1 MPKDSKPR
9 GVEMKLNDDG
19 SENANYVDLLE
30 EDKQISGQKF
40 ACLSFVSP
48 EHIIKQREHFFF
60 EEFLKQWNYKKSMDV
75 MLHFIS
81 FMSYKYNLTFDK
93 VNEDFQDFVK
103 NEHSELMKYN
113 VNDDFK
119 TFVDNNEE
127 RLDAEFGEQHEFQ
140 TSVRGIKVR
149 GVFSSQKEAEMRC
162 KLLREVD
169 PNHDVYVGPVGMW
182 VPFHPDAYKT
192 GRVEYMEDTLNQLMA
207 EKKKNED
214 NAKKEFDKRVKEA
227 KEKAI
232 EENKK
237 NAEKSGSKLTQTLNS
252 KGELVSV
259 QNLLNEDQG
268 DDEDE
273 DQCDGED
280 KGEECDDSVTLNDI
294 RKQMF
299 EKENVVIQKNS
310 DHGLSLLTENQTPG
324 DNADGDTDDKSNHDD
339 DSFYSV
345 N

>member
-1 MPKDSKPR
+1 
-9 GVEMKLNDDG
+9 
-19 SENANYVDLLE
+19 
-30 EDKQISGQKF
+30 
-40 ACLSFVSP
+40 
-48 EHIIKQREHFFF
+48 
-60 EEFLKQWNYKKSMDV
+60 

-81 FMSYKYNLTFDK
+81 FISYKYNLTFDK
-93 VNEDFQDFVK
+93 VNEDFQDFLK
-103 NEHSELMKYN
+103 NEHKELIKYN

-149 GVFSSQKEAEMRC
+149 GVFASQKEAEMRC

-192 GRVEYMEDTLNQLMA
+192 GRVEYMEETLNQLMS

-237 NAEKSGSKLTQTLNS
+237 NAEKSGNKLTQTINS
-252 KGELVSV
+252 SGELVSV
-259 QNLLNEDQG
+259 KNLA
-268 DDEDE
+268 DDESE
-273 DQCDGED
+273 DSGN
-280 KGEECDDSVTLNDI
+280 DDDDMGDSATLDDI

-299 EKENVVIQKNS
+299 ETENVVIDKNT
-310 DHGLSLLTENQTPG
+310 DHGLSRLTENQ
-324 DNADGDTDDKSNHDD
+324 DNNSSQSGQSDKEGVE
-339 DSFYSV
+339 DSFYSM

>member
-9 GVEMKLNDDG
+9 GVEMKKNGDG
-19 SENANYVDLLE
+19 SENMNYVDLLE
-30 EDKQISGQKF
+30 EDKPISGQKF

-48 EHIIKQREHFFF
+48 EQIIKQREQFFF

-81 FMSYKYNLTFDK
+81 FISYKYNLTFDK

-103 NEHSELMKYN
+103 NEHGELMKYN

-119 TFVDNNEE
+119 TFIDNNEE
-127 RLDAEFGEQHEFQ
+127 RLDSEFGEQHEFQ

-149 GVFSSQKEAEMRC
+149 GVFASQKEAELRC

-192 GRVEYMEDTLNQLMA
+192 GRVEYMEETLNQLMA

-214 NAKKEFDKRVKEA
+214 SAKKEFDKRVKEA

-259 QNLLNEDQG
+259 KNLSSEEGG
-268 DDEDE
+268 DGDGGDEDA
-273 DQCDGED
+273 
-280 KGEECDDSVTLNDI
+280 EEGCDDSVTLDEI

-299 EKENVVIQKNS
+299 DTENVVIQKNT
-310 DHGLSLLTENQTPG
+310 DHGLSRLTENQKP
-324 DNADGDTDDKSNHDD
+324 DHDDDEQCGD
-339 DSFYSV
+339 DSFYSA

>member
-1 MPKDSKPR
+1 MPKINKPS
-9 GVEMKLNDDG
+9 GVELKRNDDG
-19 SENANYVDLLE
+19 TLNVNYADLLE
-30 EDKQISGQKF
+30 EDKPISGQKF

-48 EHIIKQREHFFF
+48 EDILKQREHFFF
-60 EEFLKQWNYKKSMDV
+60 EEFLKQWNYKKSVDV

-81 FMSYKYNLTFDK
+81 FISFKYNITFEK
-93 VNEDFQDFVK
+93 VNEDFQDFLK
-103 NEHSELMKYN
+103 DEHQALMKYN

-119 TFVDNNEE
+119 TFLDHNEE
-127 RLDAEFGEQHEFQ
+127 RLDDEFSEKHEFQ

-149 GVFSSQKEAEMRC
+149 GVFGSQKEAEMRC

-192 GRVEYMEDTLNQLMA
+192 GRVEYMEETLNQLMS

-214 NAKKEFDKRVKEA
+214 HAKKEFDKRVKDA

-237 NAEKSGSKLTQTLNS
+237 NAEKSGNKLTQTINS

-259 QNLLNEDQG
+259 KNMSVDA
-268 DDEDE
+268 DADAS
-273 DQCDGED
+273 
-280 KGEECDDSVTLNDI
+280 EEEESENVTLDEI
-294 RKQMF
+294 RKKMF
-299 EKENVVIQKNS
+299 DTENVVIDKNT
-310 DHGLSLLTENQTPG
+310 DHGLSRLTENQALTL
-324 DNADGDTDDKSNHDD
+324 ALDD
-339 DSFYSV
+339 DDDIGLDCID
-345 N
+345 

>member
-1 MPKDSKPR
+1 
-9 GVEMKLNDDG
+9 
-19 SENANYVDLLE
+19 
-30 EDKQISGQKF
+30 
-40 ACLSFVSP
+40 
-48 EHIIKQREHFFF
+48 
-60 EEFLKQWNYKKSMDV
+60 
-75 MLHFIS
+75 
-81 FMSYKYNLTFDK
+81 
-93 VNEDFQDFVK
+93 
-103 NEHSELMKYN
+103 MKYN

-127 RLDAEFGEQHEFQ
+127 RLDADFGEQHEFQ

-149 GVFSSQKEAEMRC
+149 GVFASQKEAEMRC

-192 GRVEYMEDTLNQLMA
+192 GRVEYMEETLNQLMA

-214 NAKKEFDKRVKEA
+214 SAKKEFDKRVKEA

-259 QNLLNEDQG
+259 KNLSSEDG
-268 DDEDE
+268 DDHEEEEEEHDE
-273 DQCDGED
+273 
-280 KGEECDDSVTLNDI
+280 SVTLDDI

-299 EKENVVIQKNS
+299 ETETVVIQKDT
-310 DHGLSLLTENQTPG
+310 DHGLSRLTENQKP
-324 DNADGDTDDKSNHDD
+324 DDDAEYTGD
-339 DSFYSV
+339 DSFYSS

>member
-9 GVEMKLNDDG
+9 GVEMKMNDDG
-19 SENANYVDLLE
+19 SENVNYVDLLE

-81 FMSYKYNLTFDK
+81 FISYKYNLTFDK

-127 RLDAEFGEQHEFQ
+127 RLEAEFGEQHEFQ
-140 TSVRGIKVR
+140 TSVRGLKVR
-149 GVFSSQKEAEMRC
+149 GVFASQKEAELRC

-192 GRVEYMEDTLNQLMA
+192 GRVEYMEETLNQLMA

-214 NAKKEFDKRVKEA
+214 SAKKEFDKRVKEA

-259 QNLLNEDQG
+259 KNLSNEDCD
-268 DDEDE
+268 DDEVDV
-273 DQCDGED
+273 
-280 KGEECDDSVTLNDI
+280 EEHDNSVTLDDI

-299 EKENVVIQKNS
+299 DTENVVIQKNT
-310 DHGLSLLTENQTPG
+310 DHGLSRLSENQKP
-324 DNADGDTDDKSNHDD
+324 DNANAQHQRQGESESESE
-339 DSFYSV
+339 SFYSV

>member
-9 GVEMKLNDDG
+9 GVEMKKNDDG
-19 SENANYVDLLE
+19 SDNVNYVDLLE
-30 EDKQISGQKF
+30 EDKPISGQKF

-48 EHIIKQREHFFF
+48 EHIIKQREQFFF

-81 FMSYKYNLTFDK
+81 FISYKYNLTFDK

-127 RLDAEFGEQHEFQ
+127 RLDADFGEQHEFQ

-149 GVFSSQKEAEMRC
+149 GVFASQKEAELRC

-192 GRVEYMEDTLNQLMA
+192 GRVEYMEETLNQLMA

-214 NAKKEFDKRVKEA
+214 SAKKEFDKRVKDA

-252 KGELVSV
+252 NGDLVSV
-259 QNLLNEDQG
+259 KNLSSEEGG
-268 DDEDE
+268 DDDV
-273 DQCDGED
+273 
-280 KGEECDDSVTLNDI
+280 EEGCGDSVTLDDI

-299 EKENVVIQKNS
+299 DTENVVIQKNT
-310 DHGLSLLTENQTPG
+310 DHGLSRLAENQ
-324 DNADGDTDDKSNHDD
+324 KSDD
-339 DSFYSV
+339 DDDDGQTCGDDSVYSKS
-345 N
+345 